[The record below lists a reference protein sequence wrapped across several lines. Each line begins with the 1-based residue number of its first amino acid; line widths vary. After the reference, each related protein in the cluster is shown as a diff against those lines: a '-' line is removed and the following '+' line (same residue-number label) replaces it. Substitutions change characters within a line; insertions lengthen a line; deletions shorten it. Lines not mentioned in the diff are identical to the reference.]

1 MDRKDMDMDA
11 CGVADGWVRNVSL
24 SLPSL
29 QDNTADADRLKNQ
42 LKRQLHTEKVEIDLS
57 VLQELPFRL
66 RDWGY
71 AARCVVVK
79 RRDADLWHLTGIS
92 NPLESQRMVGVA
104 VDLGTSRVV
113 IRLVELSKGAILFE
127 GSFDNPQLRVGP
139 DVLTRIH
146 ACDQPGGLE
155 KLNRMII
162 DELNRRIRNACKVCG
177 FHTSDVYFMALA
189 GNTTMTHLF
198 MGLSPRWLIREP
210 YIPVINSPD
219 IQKADAYGL
228 QINPAAR
235 VFILPNIGS
244 YFGGDLIAGILH
256 SGLSRQP
263 DPAILVDVG
272 TNAEVVLGNDS
283 WLVAC
288 AGAAGPALEGGVA
301 RIGMMAGPGVI
312 DRLRIDPETREFQ
325 IHTIDEMLPIGI
337 CGSGMIDL
345 AANLFLTGMIDL
357 RGRFVPEVCGKKLAT
372 KSRIPYLEIV
382 SADESGTGQPL
393 MITQA
398 DMDSLIRSKAAM
410 YTLLETITESVGMV
424 PADLKTFHVAGTFGA
439 FIDPVSAVTIGMLP
453 DLPPK
458 TYQSLGNAS
467 LEGATQVLTS
477 CESMTAIEEI
487 KEKITY
493 LELNVNQMFMNR
505 FSAAKFLPHTDRS
518 RFPSVTI
525 AQH

>member
-1 MDRKDMDMDA
+1 MGMDT
-11 CGVADGWVRNVSL
+11 CGAVGGWVRQVSL
-24 SLPSL
+24 SPPSL

-42 LKRQLHTEKVEIDLS
+42 LKRQLQTQSVEIDAGI
-57 VLQELPFRL
+57 LQELPFRL
-66 RDWGY
+66 RDWDY
-71 AARCVVVK
+71 AARCIVIK
-79 RRDADLWHLTGIS
+79 KRDADLWHLIGIS
-92 NPLESQRMVGVA
+92 NPLESQQMVGVA

-113 IRLVELSKGAILFE
+113 IRLVDLEKGTILFE
-127 GSFDNPQLRVGP
+127 GSFDNPQLGVGP
-139 DVLTRIH
+139 DILTRIH

-155 KLNRMII
+155 KLNRLII
-162 DELNRRIRNACKVCG
+162 DELNRQILNACKVCEL
-177 FHTSDVYFMALA
+177 HTDDVYFMTLA
-189 GNTTMTHLF
+189 GNTSMTHLF
-198 MGLSPRWLIREP
+198 MGLPPRWLIREP

-219 IQKADAYGL
+219 VQKASAYGL
-228 QINPAAR
+228 RINSAAR

-256 SGLSRQP
+256 SGLSRQS
-263 DPAILVDVG
+263 DTAILVDVG

-345 AANLFLTGMIDL
+345 AANLFITGMIDL
-357 RGRFVPEVCGKKLAT
+357 RGWFAPGVCGKKLT
-372 KSRIPYLEIV
+372 MQSGIPSLEIV
-382 SADESGTGQPL
+382 SMDESGTGQPL
-393 MITQA
+393 MISQA
-398 DMDSLIRSKAAM
+398 DIDSLIRSKAAM
-410 YTLLETITESVGMV
+410 YTILETITESVGMV

-458 TYQSLGNAS
+458 TFQSLGNSS

-493 LELNVNQMFMNR
+493 LELNVNQTFMNR

-518 RFPSVTI
+518 RFPSVKKVKR
-525 AQH
+525 AE